1 MNLSNTEYWDLA
13 FDFAIYGPTTLDKV
27 VYGEEFID
35 SAIKAI
41 QKYWEEQTVLEQV
54 EAIANEKKA
63 LKMQILNQK

>member
-1 MNLSNTEYWDLA
+1 MNLSETEYWDLA

-41 QKYWEEQTVLEQV
+41 EKYWEEQREEERIVRTGCFL
-54 EAIANEKKA
+54 IK
-63 LKMQILNQK
+63 I